1 MLELKREILH
11 TDHRDATVSVLQT
24 CLYDLIDLALQGK
37 QAHWNVVGTQFRSV
51 HLELDE
57 IIESVREASDD
68 VAERIATLGVS
79 PDGRARVVGERTRLK
94 SFPEGLQT
102 ASATVTIY
110 SDRLASTVDG
120 IREGISAVASHDPVS
135 EDLLIGI
142 AGRLEKHL
150 WMLQSQEIRAPS

>member
-1 MLELKREILH
+1 
-11 TDHRDATVSVLQT
+11 VLQT

-57 IIESVREASDD
+57 IIASVREASDD
-68 VAERIATLGVS
+68 VAERIATLGIS
-79 PDGRARVVGERTRLK
+79 PDGRASIVGERTRLK

-110 SDRLASTVDG
+110 SDRLSSTVDG

-150 WMLQSQEIRAPS
+150 WMLQSQEI